1 MTDQYGQAFT
11 PSSMPSQGL
20 AHKLITIDNN
30 PAAEGRRQ
38 AHMQRPRHAIML
50 SAPQNQNKT
59 SFLVGMNV
67 GVESIT

>member
-11 PSSMPSQGL
+11 PSSMHSQGL
-20 AHKLITIDNN
+20 APKLITIDNN

-38 AHMQRPRHAIML
+38 AHVQRPHHAITL
-50 SAPQNQNKT
+50 SAPQNQNRT
-59 SFLVGMNV
+59 SFPVVMNV